1 MADFERIA
9 ALLDRRRPG
18 HALPGAFYTDAD
30 VFEFDQVA
38 IHRRCWILVGFE
50 VELSRAGSHLA
61 LTVARAP
68 VFVVRGQDGALR
80 GFHNTCRHR
89 GSRIVPEGKG
99 TAARLVCP
107 YHRWTYDLAGAL
119 VHAARMGEAFQ
130 ACDHGLHPIHVETCA
145 GAIYVCLADAPPPF
159 APFREKLA
167 PLLAPHRL
175 QDAKVAFESVLIERG
190 NWKLAMEN
198 ARECYHC
205 ATSHPELSL
214 TFPTGVSG
222 NFDYGDEAR
231 RHAEFNARMA
241 SVGLEVGPHE
251 GDWWQAIRF
260 PLNEGCRS
268 MTMDGQTAVT
278 KLMVE
283 AGDGDIG
290 SLRWAIE
297 PHGFVHATA
306 DFLFM
311 YSAMPIGPK
320 ETLITSKW
328 LVHKDAQEGVDY
340 SLEHL
345 TELWN
350 RTNQQDLTL
359 VETNQQ
365 GVDSPAF
372 TPGPY
377 CADAEALTMR
387 FTDWY
392 CATARAYLEQCRG
405 QA

>member
-1 MADFERIA
+1 MVDLARIEQ
-9 ALLDRRRPG
+9 LLDARRPG
-18 HALPGAFYTDAD
+18 HALPQALYLDPE
-30 VFEFDQVA
+30 VFAFDQLA
-38 IHRRCWILVGFE
+38 IHRRSWILIGFE
-50 VELSRAGSHLA
+50 IEFPKAGGHMA
-61 LTVARAP
+61 LTLAGAP
-68 VFVVRGQDGALR
+68 ILVVRGHDGRLR

-89 GSRIVPEGKG
+89 GSQIVADGKG
-99 TAARLVCP
+99 VAARLVCP
-107 YHRWTYDLAGAL
+107 YHRWTYDLTGDL
-119 VHAARMGEAFQ
+119 VHAARMGEEFQ
-130 ACDHGLHPIHVETCA
+130 ARDHGLGAIHVETCA
-145 GAIYVCLADAPPPF
+145 GAVYVCVAEDAPPF
-159 APFREKLA
+159 EPFREALA

-175 QDAKVAFESVLIERG
+175 ADAKLAHESSFIERA

-205 ATSHPELSL
+205 AASHPELSL

-231 RHAEFNARMA
+231 RQEAYNARMA
-241 SVGLEVGPHE
+241 AVGLEVGPHD

-268 MTMDGQTAVT
+268 MTLDGQTAVRR
-278 KLMVE
+278 LMVE

-311 YSAMPIGPK
+311 YSALPLSPG
-320 ETLITSKW
+320 ETLIVGKW
-328 LVHKDAQEGVDY
+328 LVHKDAREGADY
-340 SLEHL
+340 DLADL
-345 TELWN
+345 TELWD
-350 RTNQQDLTL
+350 RTNRQDLAL
-359 VETNQQ
+359 VENNQR
-365 GVDSPAF
+365 GVVSPGYR
-372 TPGPY
+372 PGPY

-392 CATARAYLEQCRG
+392 CAKARAYLE
-405 QA
+405 AAHV

>member
-1 MADFERIA
+1 MVDLKRIE
-9 ALLDRRRPG
+9 ALLDERRPG
-18 HALPGAFYTDAD
+18 HALPRAFYTDPE
-30 VFEFDQVA
+30 VFEFDREA
-38 IHRRCWILVGFE
+38 IHRRSWILAGFE
-50 VELSRAGSHLA
+50 VELPRVGSHLA
-61 LTVARAP
+61 LSIAGAP
-68 VFVVRGQDGALR
+68 VFVVRGQDGVLR

-89 GSRIVPEGKG
+89 GSRILADGKG
-99 TAARLVCP
+99 ASARLVCP
-107 YHRWTYDLAGAL
+107 YHRWTYDLSGEL
-119 VHAARMGEAFQ
+119 VHAARMGEAFE
-130 ACDHGLHPIHVETCA
+130 ACEHGLHPIQVETCA
-145 GAIYVCLADAPPPF
+145 GAVYVCAAEDAPDF
-159 APFREKLA
+159 QAFRDKLA

-175 QDAKVAFESVLIERG
+175 GEARLAHESVLVERG

-222 NFDYGDEAR
+222 NFDYGEEAR
-231 RHAEFNARMA
+231 RHADYNARMA
-241 SVGLEVGPHE
+241 GVGLEVGPHE

-268 MTMDGQTAVT
+268 MTMDGRTAVR

-290 SLRWAIE
+290 SLRWAVE

-311 YSAMPIGPK
+311 FSAMPLTPR

-328 LVHKDAQEGVDY
+328 LVHRDAEEGVDY
-340 SLEHL
+340 DLDHL

-350 RTNQQDLTL
+350 RTNLQDLAL
-359 VETNQQ
+359 VENNQQ
-365 GVDSPAF
+365 GVESPAF

-392 CATARAYLEQCRG
+392 CAAARAYLERHNG
-405 QA
+405 R

>member
-1 MADFERIA
+1 MVDLARMA
-9 ALLDRRRPG
+9 ALLDGRRAG
-18 HALPGAFYTDAD
+18 HALPRAFYVDPG
-30 VFEFDQVA
+30 VFAFDLEAVY
-38 IHRRCWILVGFE
+38 RRSWILIGFE
-50 VELSRAGSHLA
+50 VELPKAGSHMA
-61 LTVARAP
+61 LTIAEAP
-68 VFVVRGQDGALR
+68 IFVVRGQDDQVR

-89 GSRIVPEGKG
+89 GSRIVPDGKG
-99 TAARLVCP
+99 AAARLVCP

-119 VHAARMGEAFQ
+119 VHAARMGDDFEA
-130 ACDHGLHPIHVETCA
+130 CEHGLHPIAVESCG
-145 GAIYVCLADAPPPF
+145 GAIYVCLADDPPDF
-159 APFREKLA
+159 APFRAALE

-175 QDAKVAFESVLIERG
+175 NEAKLACEASFIERG

-205 ATSHPELSL
+205 ATSHPELSV

-222 NFDYGDEAR
+222 NFDYGEEAR
-231 RHAEFNARMA
+231 RVEEFNARMA
-241 SVGLEVGPHE
+241 AAGLKVGPHE

-268 MTMDGQTAVT
+268 MTLDGQPAVE

-290 SLRWAIE
+290 SLRWSIE
-297 PHGFVHATA
+297 PHSFVHATA

-311 YSAMPIGPK
+311 FSALPLSPK
-320 ETLITSKW
+320 ETLIISKW
-328 LVHKDAQEGVDY
+328 LVHKDAVEGVDY
-340 SLEHL
+340 DLERL
-345 TELWN
+345 RAMWD
-350 RTNQQDLTL
+350 RTNQQDLAL
-359 VETNQQ
+359 VENNQQ

-372 TPGPY
+372 KPGPY

-392 CATARAYLEQCRG
+392 CATARAYLEAAHG
-405 QA
+405 

>member
-1 MADFERIA
+1 MANLERIA
-9 ALLDRRRPG
+9 ALLDQRRPG
-18 HALPGAFYTDAD
+18 HALPRAFYTDAD
-30 VFEFDQVA
+30 VFEFDRIA
-38 IHRRCWILVGFE
+38 IHQRCWILIGFE
-50 VELSRAGSHLA
+50 VELPKAGAHLA
-61 LTVARAP
+61 LTIAGAP

-80 GFHNTCRHR
+80 G
-89 GSRIVPEGKG
+89 SRIVADGKG
-99 TAARLVCP
+99 ASARLVCP
-107 YHRWTYDLAGAL
+107 YHRWTYDLTGAL
-119 VHAARMGEAFQ
+119 VHAARMGEDFQ
-130 ACDHGLHPIHVETCA
+130 ACDHGLHPIQVETCA

-167 PLLAPHRL
+167 PMLAPHRL
-175 QDAKVAFESVLIERG
+175 QDAKLAHESVLIERG

-231 RHAEFNARMA
+231 RHADFNARMA
-241 SVGLEVGPHE
+241 SVELEVGPHE
-251 GDWWQAIRF
+251 DGWWQAIRF

-268 MTMDGQTAVT
+268 MTMDGQTAVS

-311 YSAMPIGPK
+311 FSAMPLSQK

-340 SLEHL
+340 RLEHL

-392 CATARAYLEQCRG
+392 CATARAYLGQCRG

>member
-1 MADFERIA
+1 MADLERLA
-9 ALLDRRRPG
+9 ALLDQRRPG
-18 HALPGAFYTDAD
+18 HALPRAFYTDAD
-30 VFEFDQVA
+30 VFEFDQIA
-38 IHRRCWILVGFE
+38 IHRRCWILIGFE
-50 VELSRAGSHLA
+50 VELPKAGAHLA
-61 LTVARAP
+61 LTIAGAP

-89 GSRIVPEGKG
+89 GSRIVADGKG
-99 TAARLVCP
+99 ASARMVCP
-107 YHRWTYDLAGAL
+107 YHRWTYDLTGAL
-119 VHAARMGEAFQ
+119 VHAARMGKDFQ

-145 GAIYVCLADAPPPF
+145 GAIYVCVADTPPPF

-175 QDAKVAFESVLIERG
+175 QDAKLAYESVLIERG

-205 ATSHPELSL
+205 AASHPELSL

-231 RHAEFNARMA
+231 RHADFNARMA
-241 SVGLEVGPHE
+241 SAGLEVGPQE

-268 MTMDGQTAVT
+268 MTMDGQTAVS

-283 AGDGDIG
+283 AGEGDIG

-311 YSAMPIGPK
+311 FSAMPIGPK

-392 CATARAYLEQCRG
+392 CAAARAYLEQHSG

>member
-1 MADFERIA
+1 MADLERIA
-9 ALLDRRRPG
+9 ALLDQRRPG
-18 HALPGAFYTDAD
+18 HALPRAFYTDAEI
-30 VFEFDQVA
+30 FEFDQIA
-38 IHRRCWILVGFE
+38 IHRRCWVLVGFE
-50 VELSRAGSHLA
+50 VELPRTGSHLA
-61 LTVARAP
+61 LNVAGAP
-68 VFVVRGQDGALR
+68 AFVVRGQDGALR

-107 YHRWTYDLAGAL
+107 YHRWTYDLAGGL
-119 VHAARMGEAFQ
+119 VHAARMGDDFR

-145 GAIYVCLADAPPPF
+145 GAIYVCLADTPPSF
-159 APFREKLA
+159 ATFREKLA
-167 PLLAPHRL
+167 PMLAPHRL

-205 ATSHPELSL
+205 ANSHPELSL

-231 RHAEFNARMA
+231 RHGEFNARMA
-241 SVGLEVGPHE
+241 SVGLQVGPHE

-268 MTMDGQTAVT
+268 MTMDGQTAVA

-311 YSAMPIGPK
+311 FSAMPLSPR
-320 ETLITSKW
+320 ETQITSKW
-328 LVHKDAQEGVDY
+328 LVHKDAREGVDY

-392 CATARAYLEQCRG
+392 CAAARAYLEQCRG
-405 QA
+405 QD